1 MGCCAAFGL
10 MAGSW
15 CGAWE
20 AFVGPL
26 GFGVGGPPG
35 VLAAGEAA
43 ETGVETTELEREAAE

>member
-1 MGCCAAFGL
+1 

-43 ETGVETTELEREAAE
+43 ETGVDTTELERDAAE